1 MSERD
6 TLNTYV
12 RITIKKDLDKLEYIV
27 MLLIT

>member
-6 TLNTYV
+6 TLNMYV